1 MGSRNLWK
9 FPCMFWDCFLVC
21 LLGFW
26 VFFLRIALKIVTAS
40 DKPDTLVSCVRGGRM
55 GEGGWLL
62 TRRTSA
68 DCSRGLN

>member
-9 FPCMFWDCFLVC
+9 FPCMFWDCFLVDF
-21 LLGFW
+21 LFGF
-26 VFFLRIALKIVTAS
+26 FFLRIALKIVTAS

-68 DCSRGLN
+68 DRSRGLN